1 MQLDG
6 RSLIAGKPA
15 HATDKTFHA
24 ISPSNSARLEPS
36 FHEASAEDVD
46 LAMRQADDAF
56 EIFRQMPASARA
68 DFLDAIASEI
78 MAAGDELLQRASAE
92 SGLPIERFQG
102 ERARTCGQ
110 FKTFAALIREGS
122 WVDARIDTAL
132 PDRQPMPRPDI
143 RRHLVPLGPVVVLGA
158 SNFPLAF
165 STAGGDTASALAA
178 GCPVV
183 VKAHP
188 AHPGTSEIVARAI
201 YRAMKTCHVPDG
213 TFSLLHGTGA
223 EVAQTLVRHPLTR
236 ALGFTGSERAGRAL
250 FDAAAT
256 RPEPIPVFAEM
267 GSTNPLFILPG
278 ALKNRAAAIAQGLK
292 GAFTIGVGQ
301 FCTKP
306 GLVLALGGDDFS
318 AFIGQF
324 SAQVRAA
331 APGTM
336 LHRGICDAF
345 HAGLERVKKIPGV
358 VVLAESDADADPA
371 KTQAVPVAFATD
383 VDTFLLHRELREEIF
398 GPYTLL
404 ISAQS
409 VTELE
414 AAARALPGQLTA
426 TLHAD
431 GTDLADFS
439 DLLRI
444 LDRKAGRVLV
454 NGFSPGVEVCPAM
467 QHGGPYPATTD
478 ARFTSVGT
486 AAIARWARP
495 LCLQGFP
502 ENTLP
507 DALRNANPL
516 GIQRTVNGTLTRD
529 PIA

>member
-1 MQLDG
+1 
-6 RSLIAGKPA
+6 
-15 HATDKTFHA
+15 
-24 ISPSNSARLEPS
+24 
-36 FHEASAEDVD
+36 
-46 LAMRQADDAF
+46 
-56 EIFRQMPASARA
+56 
-68 DFLDAIASEI
+68 
-78 MAAGDELLQRASAE
+78 
-92 SGLPIERFQG
+92 
-102 ERARTCGQ
+102 
-110 FKTFAALIREGS
+110 
-122 WVDARIDTAL
+122 
-132 PDRQPMPRPDI
+132 
-143 RRHLVPLGPVVVLGA
+143 
-158 SNFPLAF
+158 
-165 STAGGDTASALAA
+165 
-178 GCPVV
+178 
-183 VKAHP
+183 
-188 AHPGTSEIVARAI
+188 
-201 YRAMKTCHVPDG
+201 
-213 TFSLLHGTGA
+213 
-223 EVAQTLVRHPLTR
+223 
-236 ALGFTGSERAGRAL
+236 
-250 FDAAAT
+250 
-256 RPEPIPVFAEM
+256 M

-318 AFIGQF
+318 AFIEQF

-336 LHRGICDAF
+336 LHRGICDEF

-371 KTQAVPVAFATD
+371 KTQADPVAFATD

-431 GTDLADFS
+431 GTDLTDFS